1 MLEFPAMLNLSFL
14 LRCNKRLLVH
24 ALRNRF
30 RVPSA
35 TGLTEQLAVTNA
47 ILKAPAGCVV
57 ECGTYLGGSAV
68 NLSYACEMTQRE
80 FFVFDSFEG
89 LPEPLADDEKHCVLQ
104 SSEIHRYSKGAWKGT
119 LETVRNNLARYGRT
133 AHLVKGYFEETLP
146 AFNKPIAVA
155 FCDVDLLA
163 SLDTCIRY
171 LWPRLVDG
179 GYFFTHEADH
189 LSIAKLFHDDCWWQK
204 YLGCL
209 APGLIG
215 AGSGLGLSPKADGSF
230 GSCIGYIVK
239 NPVISAISNETGLDR
254 ALASHG

>member
-1 MLEFPAMLNLSFL
+1 MLNLSFL
-14 LRCNKRLLVH
+14 LRCNKRLLFH

-35 TGLTEQLAVTNA
+35 TGLTEQMAIANA
-47 ILKAPAGCVV
+47 ILRAPAGCVV

-68 NLSYACEMTQRE
+68 NLSYACEMTRRE

-89 LPEPLADDEKHCVLQ
+89 LPEPSPGDEQHCVLQ

-119 LETVRNNLARYGRT
+119 LETVHGNIARYGRSNVT
-133 AHLVKGYFEETLP
+133 SLVKGYFEETLP
-146 AFNKPIAVA
+146 AFNKPVAVA
-155 FCDVDLLA
+155 FCDVDLRA
-163 SLDTCIRY
+163 SLETCIRY
-171 LWPRLVDG
+171 LWPSLVDG

-189 LSIAKLFHDDCWWQK
+189 LLIAKLLHDDCWWQK
-204 YLGCL
+204 NLGCP

-215 AGSGLGLSPKADGSF
+215 AGNGLGLSPKADGSF

-239 NPVISAISNETGLDR
+239 NPAVSAVSNESGLDR
-254 ALASHG
+254 TLIE